1 MRLVII
7 GVDPATGAATAIV
20 ESVFSSREEALSA
33 LASAASSEETWLEG
47 YDLHLVDLDSA
58 TPVLLL
64 RIPSVALPA
73 EPAIASE
80 PSEHDAGMQP
90 EEQGVPA
97 VVSEPE
103 QPLGE
108 PDLTY
113 VETAVTSAAQL
124 PEPLAAEASPA
135 EAVLDEDAFAVPS
148 EAAPVEAASSVD
160 DLAAAL
166 ASFEPAPAIEPG
178 PTTPEAE
185 ESEPSDDAL
194 LEALRRA
201 ADTLVQQGIEVPEPP
216 AVETET
222 AAADLEP
229 IVVET
234 EPLATA
240 EPVPDVPVSEP
251 LGVVEAEP
259 VVSAEAQPPVD
270 LEPVRP
276 VIMGEYPEEI
286 SADEPTQVAET
297 KPYEPSGELEIGA
310 YTCKD
315 CVYFSTCPKAGE
327 STPAECGTFQWRSF

>member
-33 LASAASSEETWLEG
+33 LAGAAASEETWLEG
-47 YDLHLVDLDSA
+47 YDLHLVDLDNA

-64 RIPSVALPA
+64 RAPSAGLSA
-73 EPAIASE
+73 EPPLAPE
-80 PSEHDAGMQP
+80 P
-90 EEQGVPA
+90 EEQA
-97 VVSEPE
+97 
-103 QPLGE
+103 
-108 PDLTY
+108 
-113 VETAVTSAAQL
+113 SAAQP
-124 PEPLAAEASPA
+124 PEPLAAEVSPV
-135 EAVLDEDAFAVPS
+135 EPVLEEDAFAVAS
-148 EAAPVEAASSVD
+148 EAEPVESMSSIDDVAAT
-160 DLAAAL
+160 L
-166 ASFEPAPAIEPG
+166 ASFEPASAIEPE
-178 PTTPEAE
+178 PTMVEQE
-185 ESEPSDDAL
+185 EPAPSDDAL

-216 AVETET
+216 AAEAET

-229 IVVET
+229 IVAET
-234 EPLATA
+234 EPLASP
-240 EPVPDVPVSEP
+240 EPAPDIPVSEP
-251 LGVVEAEP
+251 LGVVQAEP
-259 VVSAEAQPPVD
+259 LIESEPQPSVD

-276 VIMGEYPEEI
+276 VIMGEYPEEV
-286 SADEPTQVAET
+286 SADEVAQIAET